1 MQRYRSGHNGA
12 DSKSVCA
19 NAHEGSNPSLCAR
32 KETPFVYQTNGVSFQ
47 LNPPFRMG
55 EIISDDEIP
64 YGDEIR
70 LDGGWVDLI
79 SSASADFIR
88 ASLGFHRVCAIS
100 LKFMI

>member
-1 MQRYRSGHNGA
+1 MARIPAFQAGY
-12 DSKSVCA
+12 V
-19 NAHEGSNPSLCAR
+19 GSIPITCSR
-32 KETPFVYQTNGVSFQ
+32 KETPFVYRTNGVSFQ

-79 SSASADFIR
+79 SSAKQISSERNEDFI
-88 ASLGFHRVCAIS
+88 ALCAIS
-100 LKFMI
+100 LKIIEICDIMYLKR